1 VSEVKNIII
10 SIIIFILWSVG
21 CFLSGYILSN
31 RQAIKR
37 IEQSNNELAEKQR
50 ELDELIKS
58 TDDRIR
64 NIREQLLAE
73 ISNNGATTKE
83 LSKLVEQIRK
93 QRINI
98 QI

>member
-1 VSEVKNIII
+1 MSEIKNIII
-10 SIIIFILWSVG
+10 SIIIFILWSFG
-21 CFLSGYILSN
+21 CFVSGYILSN
-31 RQAIKR
+31 RQAVKR

-98 QI
+98 

>member
-1 VSEVKNIII
+1 MSEIKNIII
-10 SIIIFILWSVG
+10 SIIIFILWSAG
-21 CFLSGYILSN
+21 CFVSGYILSN
-31 RQAIKR
+31 RQAVKR

-93 QRINI
+93 QKLNI
-98 QI
+98 KV